1 MATNPMKTL
10 FGDTEDTLLR
20 QMRMEDQD
28 RVNQARLLDKQSG
41 GNYYSGLIA
50 DAAQQQANVF
60 SNLLPKGVRAV
71 GGLLG
76 QEDVAGR
83 LAAGMED
90 PRLGKARQRKADL
103 DMLSKRYETLGS
115 DEDGFTDKDAKTIV
129 DDLMSLGYLKEA
141 KQMAEIWQGR
151 RKLDIDESLV
161 PAKKMTAKAALQRAR
176 NAAKSIDKLKFEGP
190 IMQDVKG
197 NLWQAAYTEGGKRK
211 MFLLSGNPDGAEYN
225 EAGATVVNEKEMGKL
240 QIQDSNSFIKAG
252 NIAFQELPKMR
263 KLLELVNLGAFKQ
276 GGLAKN
282 INAVKIFLGMEPKN
296 QAEFR
301 TKTQRYLV
309 ENLKRIMGAKPTDKD
324 LEELAKA
331 LANLGQSPEANKTI
345 IMDIINKFEKEKE
358 AGIYFTENPGA
369 TVATFNN
376 YLRTKANQPQ
386 GKPDPLSIR

>member
-1 MATNPMKTL
+1 MKTL

-20 QMRMEDQD
+20 QMRMEDQE
-28 RVNQARLLDKQSG
+28 RVRQARLLDKQGG

-76 QEDVAGR
+76 QEDAAGKI
-83 LAAGMED
+83 AAGMED

-103 DMLSKRYETLGS
+103 DMLSAKYKNLGS
-115 DEDGFTDKDAKTIV
+115 DKDGFTDKDAKVIV
-129 DDLMSLGYLKEA
+129 DDLMSLGYLEEA
-141 KQMAEIWQGR
+141 KKMAEIWQGR
-151 RKLDIDESLV
+151 RKLDIDEIGN
-161 PAKKMTAKAALQRAR
+161 KARLQKAR
-176 NAAKSIDKLKFEGP
+176 NAAKTIDKLKFEGP
-190 IMQDVKG
+190 IMQDAKG
-197 NLWQAAYTEGGKRK
+197 NLWQAALTEGGQRK

-225 EAGATVVNEKEMGKL
+225 EVGATVVNEKEMGKL

-263 KLLELVNLGAFKQ
+263 ELLELVNLGAFKQ

-282 INAVKIFLGMEPKN
+282 INAAKIFLGVEPKN

-331 LANLGQSPEANKTI
+331 LANLGQSPEANKAI
-345 IMDIINKFEKEKE
+345 ITDIINKFEKEKE

-386 GKPDPLSIR
+386 GKPDPLIIR

>member
-1 MATNPMKTL
+1 MATNPIKTL
-10 FGDTEDTLLR
+10 FGDTEDDLLR
-20 QMRMEDQD
+20 QMRMEDQE

-76 QEDVAGR
+76 QEDAAGKI
-83 LAAGMED
+83 AAGMED

-103 DMLSKRYETLGS
+103 DMLSKKYETLGT
-115 DEDGFTDKDAKTIV
+115 DADGFTDKDAKVIV
-129 DDLMSLGYLKEA
+129 DDLMSLGYLDEA
-141 KQMAEIWQGR
+141 KKMAEIWQGR
-151 RKLDIDESLV
+151 RKLDIEESLV

-176 NAAKSIDKLKFEGP
+176 NAAKSVDKLKFEGP
-190 IMQDVKG
+190 IMQDAKG
-197 NLWQAAYTEGGKRK
+197 NLWQAALTEGGQRK

-225 EAGATVVNEKEMGKL
+225 EVGATVVNEKEMGKL

-263 KLLELVNLGAFKQ
+263 DLLKLVNLGAFKQ

-282 INAVKIFLGMEPKN
+282 INAAKIFLGVEPKN

-309 ENLKRIMGAKPTDKD
+309 QNLKRIMGAKPTDKD

-331 LANLGQSPEANKTI
+331 LANLGQSPEANKAI
-345 IMDIINKFEKEKE
+345 ITDIINKFEKEKE

-386 GKPDPLSIR
+386 GKPDPL

>member
-1 MATNPMKTL
+1 MKTL

-20 QMRMEDQD
+20 QMRMEDQE
-28 RVNQARLLDKQSG
+28 RVRQARLLDKQGG

-76 QEDVAGR
+76 QEDAAGKI
-83 LAAGMED
+83 AAGMED

-103 DMLSKRYETLGS
+103 DMLSAKYKNLGS
-115 DEDGFTDKDAKTIV
+115 DKDGFTDKDAKVIV
-129 DDLMSLGYLKEA
+129 DDLMSLGYLEEA
-141 KQMAEIWQGR
+141 KKMAEIWQGR
-151 RKLDIDESLV
+151 RKLDIDEIGN
-161 PAKKMTAKAALQRAR
+161 KARLQKAR
-176 NAAKSIDKLKFEGP
+176 NAAKTIDKLKFEGP
-190 IMQDVKG
+190 IMQDAKG
-197 NLWQAAYTEGGKRK
+197 NLWQAALTEGGQRK

-225 EAGATVVNEKEMGKL
+225 EVGATVVNEKEMGKL

-263 KLLELVNLGAFKQ
+263 ELLELVNLGAFKQ

-282 INAVKIFLGMEPKN
+282 INAAKIFLGVEPKN

-331 LANLGQSPEANKTI
+331 LANLGQSPEANKAI